1 MPITTIGTQGLDNP
15 LTSLSVTSSTTPT
28 AGSRVDFGGNTRVR
42 RTFPF
47 NVNATPVQWT
57 RLGTVSIFNGT
68 QVSNTWGGGCI
79 IRVLGTFGFNALDA
93 QLGYTEIVMY
103 GSNNNTPPN
112 NINGKFSHT
121 GRSGSQSPVLGV
133 KARSVNGVQF
143 DNLYEI
149 WVQSSFYTPNTMI
162 EVTTSDGW
170 IWTWDPAY
178 GTLTTADPGPA
189 SNTLRVF
196 KNKSPSFGAA
206 AYARIRGSDAAILES
221 YNVSSTSKNGADF
234 TITFSQPMSDSAYT
248 IVGSSAFNVG
258 INGNIPLTIN
268 TDGTPGGN
276 APNENRFLIR
286 LTDANPTFFCVV
298 VFSNY

>member
-1 MPITTIGTQGLDNP
+1 
-15 LTSLSVTSSTTPT
+15 V
-28 AGSRVDFGGNTRVR
+28 
-42 RTFPF
+42 
-47 NVNATPVQWT
+47 
-57 RLGTVSIFNGT
+57 
-68 QVSNTWGGGCI
+68 
-79 IRVLGTFGFNALDA
+79 
-93 QLGYTEIVMY
+93 GYTEIVMY
-103 GSNNNTPPN
+103 GSNNATPPN

-121 GRSGSQSPVLGV
+121 GRTTGNSPITAV

-143 DNLYEI
+143 DSVYEI
-149 WVQSSFYTPNTMI
+149 WVQSVFYTPNTMV

-170 IWTWDPAY
+170 IWTWDSAY
-178 GTLTTADPGPA
+178 GTLTPTDPGAA

-196 KNKSPSFGAA
+196 KNKTPSFGAA

-221 YNVSSTSKNGADF
+221 FNVSSASKSGSDF
-234 TITFSQPMSDSAYT
+234 TITFSQPMSDASYT
-248 IVGSSAFNVG
+248 IVGSSSFNVG

-286 LTDANPTFFCVV
+286 LTDGNPTFFCVV